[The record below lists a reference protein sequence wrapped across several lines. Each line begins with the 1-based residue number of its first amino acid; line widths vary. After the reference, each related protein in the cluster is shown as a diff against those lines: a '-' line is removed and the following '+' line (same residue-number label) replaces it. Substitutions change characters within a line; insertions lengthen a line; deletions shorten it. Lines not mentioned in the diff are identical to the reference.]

1 MQGLLDHPHYTRP
14 EEIDGQRVP
23 GVLLSGDH
31 ARIAKWR
38 YQQALGRSFL
48 RRPDL
53 LERLELNEEQQKLL
67 DEYLNEHEL
76 N

>member
-14 EEIDGQRVP
+14 EEIDGLRVP
-23 GVLLSGDH
+23 EVLLSGDH

-38 YQQALGRSFL
+38 YQQSLGRSFL

-53 LERLELNEEQQKLL
+53 LEGLELNAEQQQLL
-67 DEYLNEHEL
+67 DEFLDEHEL
-76 N
+76 V